1 MSLLDELQ
9 VILGPGGLLTGTD
22 VSSRAAGVWRDDS
35 LDALAIARPRSTEEV
50 SRILALCS
58 QHRVSVVTQGGLT
71 GLVHGADAANDQLI
85 LSLERMRNI
94 EDIDSTQRTATVQAG
109 VNLQTLQ
116 EAAEEHSL
124 FFPLDL
130 GARGTATLG
139 GNAATNAGGNRVIR
153 YGMMRDMVLGLEAV
167 LADGT
172 VVSSMNHLI
181 KNNAGYDLKQLFIGS
196 EGTLGV
202 ITRLVLRLREAP
214 SSQNIAFV
222 AFESFE
228 SVTKMLKSVDRDL
241 GGALSAYEVLWNNFY
256 RLVTEAPATNRPPLS
271 ADHPYYALI
280 ETQGNNDKLDKQQF
294 ETILE
299 SALEDGL
306 IVDAVIAQSATEGR
320 NIWAIRDDV
329 EQTFRIGTPII
340 FDVSLPINRMEAYLI
355 EVRSRLDAALP
366 QNTLWVFGH
375 LGDGNLHL
383 DVQTAAGDALAHR
396 PIIERAVYEP
406 LKGIGGSVSAEHG
419 IGLEKKPYLHLS
431 RSSQEITLM
440 QTLKMALDPEGI
452 LNPGKIV
459 DATRENAQ

>member
-1 MSLLDELQ
+1 MSLFEELKI
-9 VILGPGGLLTGTD
+9 ILGPGGLLTGTD
-22 VSSRAAGVWRDDS
+22 VSSRAAGVWRSDS

-50 SRILALCS
+50 SQILALCS
-58 QHRVSVVTQGGLT
+58 ENGVSVVTQGGLT
-71 GLVHGADAANDQLI
+71 GLVHGADADPEHLI

-94 EDIDSTQRTATVQAG
+94 EAIDATQRTATVQAG

-116 EAAEEHSL
+116 EAAEEQHL

-172 VVSSMNHLI
+172 IVSSMNHLI
-181 KNNAGYDLKQLFIGS
+181 KNNAGYDIKQLFIGS

-222 AFESFE
+222 AFDNFE
-228 SVTKMLKSVDRDL
+228 SVTTMLKRVDRDL
-241 GGALSAYEVLWNNFY
+241 GGALSAFEVLWNNFY
-256 RLVTEAPATNRPPLS
+256 RLVTEAPANNQPPL
-271 ADHPYYALI
+271 AGTHPYYALI
-280 ETQGNNDKLDKQQF
+280 ETQGNNDELDKQRF
-294 ETILE
+294 ESILE
-299 SALEDGL
+299 YALQDGL
-306 IVDAVIAQSATEGR
+306 IVDAVIAQSATERR
-320 NIWAIRDDV
+320 NLWAIRDDV
-329 EQTFRIGTPII
+329 EQTFRLGTPII
-340 FDVSLPINRMEAYLI
+340 FDVSLPINRMEAYI
-355 EVRSRLDAALP
+355 ADVRSRLDKALP

-383 DVQTAAGDALAHR
+383 DIQTSAGDAQAHR
-396 PIIERAVYEP
+396 AIIENAVYEP

-431 RSSQEITLM
+431 RDPQEISLM
-440 QTLKMALDPEGI
+440 RTLKNALDPRGI
-452 LNPGKIV
+452 LNPGKVI
-459 DATRENAQ
+459 DTTQEDIG

>member
-1 MSLLDELQ
+1 MSLFEELK

-22 VSSRAAGVWRDDS
+22 VSSRAAGVWRSDS

-50 SRILALCS
+50 SKVLALCS
-58 QHRVSVVTQGGLT
+58 ASGVSVVTQGGLT
-71 GLVHGADAANDQLI
+71 GLVHGADADPEQLI
-85 LSLERMRNI
+85 LSLERMRSI
-94 EDIDSTQRTATVQAG
+94 EAIDATQRTATVQAG
-109 VNLQTLQ
+109 VSLQTLQ
-116 EAAEEHSL
+116 EAAEEQDL

-222 AFESFE
+222 GFESFE
-228 SVTKMLKSVDRDL
+228 SVTKMLKRVDRDL

-256 RLVTEAPATNRPPLS
+256 RLVTEAPANNQPPLS
-271 ADHPYYALI
+271 GEHPYYALI
-280 ETQGNNDKLDKQQF
+280 EAQGNNDELDKQRF
-294 ETILE
+294 ESILE
-299 SALEDGL
+299 CALQDGL
-306 IVDAVIAQSATEGR
+306 IVDAVIAQSATERR
-320 NIWAIRDDV
+320 NLWAIRDDV
-329 EQTFRIGTPII
+329 EQTFRLGTPII
-340 FDVSLPINRMEAYLI
+340 FDVSLPISRMEAYI
-355 EVRSRLDAALP
+355 AQVRSRLDAALP
-366 QNTLWVFGH
+366 HNTLWVFGH

-383 DVQTAAGDALAHR
+383 DIQTSAGDAVAHR
-396 PIIERAVYEP
+396 AVIENAVYEP

-419 IGLEKKPYLHLS
+419 IGLEKKPYLHLC
-431 RSSQEITLM
+431 RDAHEISLM
-440 QTLKMALDPEGI
+440 QTLKNALDPRGI
-452 LNPGKIV
+452 LNPGKVI
-459 DATRENAQ
+459 DSIQENIE